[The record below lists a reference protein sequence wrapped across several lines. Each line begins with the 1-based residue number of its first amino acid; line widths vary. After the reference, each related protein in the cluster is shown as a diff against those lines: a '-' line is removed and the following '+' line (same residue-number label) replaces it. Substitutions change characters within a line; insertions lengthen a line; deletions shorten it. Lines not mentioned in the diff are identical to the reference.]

1 MFVSDNVCIT
11 QVYFQ
16 IYETTIKGVPG
27 SFANKEASESHHIGR
42 NENNNFW
49 LDYFQM
55 ELEAHTWWFR
65 RGHDPSLLAE
75 YELRT
80 PSESITTNIFGKL
93 FFYIKKKFSAKLPG
107 TPLTL
112 GIPSIPHQIFPF
124 PEPPGPGVPLVGY

>member
-1 MFVSDNVCIT
+1 MAQSPLRLLF
-11 QVYFQ
+11 
-16 IYETTIKGVPG
+16 KGVPG
-27 SFANKEASESHHIGR
+27 SFANKEVSESHHIGR

-93 FFYIKKKFSAKLPG
+93 CFLYKKKSLVQSYP
-107 TPLTL
+107 
-112 GIPSIPHQIFPF
+112 
-124 PEPPGPGVPLVGY
+124 VPL